1 MVPWGWVAL
10 CETRTMSLA
19 VPRPSLSLH
28 PSQGVSVGDTV
39 TLRCNLSRLA
49 AWVWLYHVGGWTLN
63 KYKDK
68 EQDVVEFSFVSTS
81 REHAGRY
88 QCQYRVPES
97 VEISEKS
104 DPVELVVTVLSPPL
118 MQIPASHHPAS
129 PFALRNMWGQGPM
142 SPSAAGTRTMGPTSS
157 CTRMSAQLLSCA
169 RSLMVGAQPPDH
181 QTPQVLHLLP
191 MGTWWCWWLG
201 AALLPLYSS
210 SSLSSPSYSLPADV
224 AYGEMRALVPPQK
237 ILRPWRSKCPL
248 VTARV

>member
-19 VPRPSLSLH
+19 GWCLVAVSRAQLLPRPSLSLH

-104 DPVELVVTVLSPPL
+104 DPVELVVTDPSFPP
-118 MQIPASHHPAS
+118 
-129 PFALRNMWGQGPM
+129 
-142 SPSAAGTRTMGPTSS
+142 PSIS
-157 CTRMSAQLLSCA
+157 
-169 RSLMVGAQPPDH
+169 
-181 QTPQVLHLLP
+181 
-191 MGTWWCWWLG
+191 
-201 AALLPLYSS
+201 
-210 SSLSSPSYSLPADV
+210 
-224 AYGEMRALVPPQK
+224 
-237 ILRPWRSKCPL
+237 LRPEEHVGTGTN
-248 VTARV
+248 VTIRCWNKDYGSNFLLHKDECSAPVLRQEPDGGGTAT